1 MVVERLLT
9 FSCSFSFLAD
19 SRCCE
24 EDLQLAVAGSSVA
37 AVLAAFDDGASWL
50 SSAGACGAAAAVSS
64 AGGDGA
70 GVLVLFLIPV
80 LF

>member
-1 MVVERLLT
+1 M
-9 FSCSFSFLAD
+9 
-19 SRCCE
+19 
-24 EDLQLAVAGSSVA
+24 QLAVAGSSVA